1 MFRFLHILRFILP
14 VILSMSVNAQTYI
27 TIYPDVESQTIEII
41 EITKIEINEVFTIVD
56 MFYNARG
63 NEGWICASRD
73 FYIQP
78 SNSNER
84 KYLIMAKDIPICPKK
99 VIIDSYKD
107 EYKFQLYFPGIDP
120 LVRKIDI
127 VEKPETG
134 FNFFGVWLNPEST
147 ESLTD
152 SCRFRSRTEFETYF
166 NSNSLSLNP
175 IEGVWKVVSKKS
187 HYVDNNFLEYLEDEV
202 TREVAILNK
211 GDHFKCYEMDGKS
224 LDVKFYIISH
234 GGRYLYKEYFNL
246 VREEITSFVHV
257 EKEGYFKHTYA
268 IPEKWAKYQ
277 LQGEFFPG
285 DKLLNELK
293 WEKIFP
299 LSQNDSK

>member
-14 VILSMSVNAQTYI
+14 FILSMFVNAQTYI
-27 TIYPDVESQTIEII
+27 TIYPDVESQTIKRI

-56 MFYNARG
+56 LFYKARED
-63 NEGWICASRD
+63 EGWICAGRD
-73 FYIQP
+73 FYIKP

-84 KYLIMAKDIPICPKK
+84 KYLVMAKDIPICPKK

-107 EYKFQLYFPGIDP
+107 GYKFQLYFPGIDP
-120 LVRKIDI
+120 SVRKIDI

-134 FNFFGVWLNPEST
+134 FNFFGVWLNPEPT

-152 SCRFRSRTEFETYF
+152 SCRFRSRGEFESYF
-166 NSNSLSLNP
+166 NANISSLNP
-175 IEGVWKVVSKKS
+175 IEGIWKMVSKKS
-187 HYVDNNFLEYLEDEV
+187 HYVNNNFLEYLEDKV

-299 LSQNDSK
+299 YR

>member
-14 VILSMSVNAQTYI
+14 FILSMSVNAQTYI
-27 TIYPDVESQTIEII
+27 TIYPDIESQTIETI
-41 EITKIEINEVFTIVD
+41 EITKIEINEVFTIID

-78 SNSNER
+78 GNSNER

-107 EYKFQLYFPGIDP
+107 EYKFQLYFPGVNP
-120 LVRKIDI
+120 SVRKIDI
-127 VEKPETG
+127 VEKPGTG
-134 FNFFGVWLNPEST
+134 FNFFGVWLNYEPQKP
-147 ESLTD
+147 LTD
-152 SCRFRSRTEFETYF
+152 SCRFRSRGEFESYF
-166 NSNSLSLNP
+166 NANISSLNP
-175 IEGVWKVVSKKS
+175 IEGIWKMVSKKS
-187 HYVDNNFLEYLEDEV
+187 HYVNNNFLEYLEDEV
-202 TREVAILNK
+202 AREVAILNK
-211 GDHFKCYEMDGKS
+211 GDHFKCYETDGKS
-224 LDVKFYIISH
+224 IEAKFFIISQ

-246 VREEITSFVHV
+246 VREEITSFVHM

>member
-1 MFRFLHILRFILP
+1 MLRFLHILRFILP
-14 VILSMSVNAQTYI
+14 FILSMFVNAQTYI
-27 TIYPDVESQTIEII
+27 TIYPDVESQTIETI

-63 NEGWICASRD
+63 NKGWICAGRD

-107 EYKFQLYFPGIDP
+107 KYKFQLYFPGINP
-120 LVRKIDI
+120 SVRKIDI

-134 FNFFGVWLNPEST
+134 FNFFGVWLNPEPT

-175 IEGVWKVVSKKS
+175 IEGIWKMVSKKS
-187 HYVDNNFLEYLEDEV
+187 HYVDNNFLEYLEDKV
-202 TREVAILNK
+202 TREVAILYK

-257 EKEGYFKHTYA
+257 EKEGYFKHTYV

-299 LSQNDSK
+299 YR